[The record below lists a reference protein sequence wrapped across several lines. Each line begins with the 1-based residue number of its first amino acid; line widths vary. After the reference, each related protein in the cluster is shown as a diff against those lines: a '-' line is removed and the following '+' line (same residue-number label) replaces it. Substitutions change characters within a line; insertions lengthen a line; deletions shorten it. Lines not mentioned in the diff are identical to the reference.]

1 MTKLRFVADT
11 EPMSEES
18 RDLAAEFDARYRI
31 IEEPVMR
38 RIERAVTG
46 SDYGATSYT
55 TRGQADRLANL
66 LDLGLGKLLLDF
78 GSGAGWPGIHL
89 ARSTGCDVVLTDL
102 PLEGLR
108 RADRRMQD
116 EGLRSAVIAATA
128 ASLPIQDQVFDAA
141 TSSDVMC

>member
-1 MTKLRFVADT
+1 
-11 EPMSEES
+11 MSEES

-38 RIERAVTG
+38 RIDRAVTG

-55 TRGQADRLANL
+55 TREQADRLADL
-66 LDLGLGKLLLDF
+66 LELGPGKLLLDF

-89 ARSTGCDVVLTDL
+89 ASSTGCDVVLTDL

-108 RADRRMQD
+108 RADRRIRD
-116 EGLRSAVIAATA
+116 EGVRGAVIAAKIGR
-128 ASLPIQDQVFDAA
+128 ASCRERV
-141 TSSDVMC
+141 

>member
-1 MTKLRFVADT
+1 
-11 EPMSEES
+11 MSDET
-18 RDLAAEFDARYRI
+18 RDLIEEFDARYRI
-31 IEEPVMR
+31 GDEPVMR

-55 TRGQADRLANL
+55 TRHQADRLADL
-66 LDLGLGKLLLDF
+66 LDLAPGKLLLDF

-108 RADRRMQD
+108 RANRRMRD
-116 EGLRSAVIAATA
+116 DGVRGAVIAATA
-128 ASLPIQDQVFDAA
+128 ASLPLQDQRFDAA
-141 TSSDVMC
+141 TSSDVLC

>member
-1 MTKLRFVADT
+1 
-11 EPMSEES
+11 MSDES

-38 RIERAVTG
+38 RIERAMMG

-55 TRGQADRLANL
+55 TRKQADRLVDL
-66 LDLGLGKLLLDF
+66 LDLGPGKLLLDF

-108 RADRRMQD
+108 KADRRMRD
-116 EGLRSAVIAATA
+116 EGVRGAVIAATA

>member
-1 MTKLRFVADT
+1 
-11 EPMSEES
+11 MSEES

-31 IEEPVMR
+31 IGEPVMR

-55 TRGQADRLANL
+55 TREQADRLADL
-66 LDLGLGKLLLDF
+66 LDLGPGKLLLDF

-89 ARSTGCDVVLTDL
+89 ARTTGCDVVLTDL

-108 RADRRMQD
+108 RADRRMRD
-116 EGLRSAVIAATA
+116 EGVQGAVIAATA
-128 ASLPIQDQVFDAA
+128 ALLPIRDQVFDAA

>member
-1 MTKLRFVADT
+1 LTKLRFVADT

-18 RDLAAEFDARYRI
+18 RDLVAEFDARYRI

-55 TRGQADRLANL
+55 TGEQADRLADL
-66 LDLGLGKLLLDF
+66 LDLTPGKILLDF

-108 RADRRMQD
+108 KAERRMRD
-116 EGLRSAVIAATA
+116 EGVRGAVIAATA
-128 ASLPIQDQVFDAA
+128 ALLPIRDQVFDAA

>member
-1 MTKLRFVADT
+1 
-11 EPMSEES
+11 MSEES

-46 SDYGATSYT
+46 SDYGVTSYT
-55 TRGQADRLANL
+55 TREQADRLADL
-66 LDLGLGKLLLDF
+66 LDLTPGKLLLDF

-108 RADRRMQD
+108 RADRRMRD
-116 EGLRSAVIAATA
+116 EGVRGAVIAATA
-128 ASLPIQDQVFDAA
+128 ASLPIRDQVFDAA

>member
-1 MTKLRFVADT
+1 
-11 EPMSEES
+11 MSDES
-18 RDLAAEFDARYRI
+18 RDLAEEFDARYRI
-31 IEEPVMR
+31 VEEPVMR
-38 RIERAVTG
+38 RIERRVTG

-55 TRGQADRLANL
+55 TREQADWLADL
-66 LDLGLGKLLLDF
+66 LDLAPGKLLLDF

-108 RADRRMQD
+108 RANRRLRD
-116 EGLRSAVIAATA
+116 EGVRGTVIAATA
-128 ASLPIQDQVFDAA
+128 ASLPLQDQVFDAA

>member
-1 MTKLRFVADT
+1 MSNVKKAHQKTQRHLAIVTGGRMTYGY
-11 EPMSEES
+11 S
-18 RDLAAEFDARYRI
+18 R
-31 IEEPVMR
+31 PVMR
-38 RIERAVTG
+38 RIERAMMG

-55 TRGQADRLANL
+55 TREQADRLADLLNL
-66 LDLGLGKLLLDF
+66 EPGKLLLDF

-108 RADRRMQD
+108 KADRRMRD
-116 EGLRSAVIAATA
+116 EGVRGAVIAATA